1 MSVDGK
7 WSVGNGLLP
16 ALFSPLSVLRSLL
29 PVPPPPLSCG
39 VSKAKPKP
47 APESLTFEQALEA
60 LEEISRK
67 IEAGEVGLEDSIAEY
82 EHGMALIKRC
92 REVLAKAQQRVEEL
106 QRKEA

>member
-1 MSVDGK
+1 MDRRK
-7 WSVGNGLLP
+7 R
-16 ALFSPLSVLRSLL
+16 AAACSPFSVLRSLFS
-29 PVPPPPLSCG
+29 VPPPPLSCG
-39 VSKAKPKP
+39 VSKAKSKP

-92 REVLAKAQQRVEEL
+92 RDVLSKAQQRVEEL

>member
-1 MSVDGK
+1 MS
-7 WSVGNGLLP
+7 
-16 ALFSPLSVLRSLL
+16 
-29 PVPPPPLSCG
+29 
-39 VSKAKPKP
+39 KPKP
-47 APESLTFEQALEA
+47 KAAPESMTFEQALEA

-92 REVLAKAQQRVEEL
+92 RDVLSKAQQRVEEL